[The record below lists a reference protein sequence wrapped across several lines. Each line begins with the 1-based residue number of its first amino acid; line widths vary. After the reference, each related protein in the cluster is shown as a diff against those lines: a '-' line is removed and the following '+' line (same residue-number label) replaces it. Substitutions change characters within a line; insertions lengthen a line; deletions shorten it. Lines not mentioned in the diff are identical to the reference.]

1 MFLIY
6 FNDLQDYLESKVDS
20 FADDTT
26 ITTSGKNLQEI
37 EKILTSDCEKVSA
50 WMKGNKL
57 KLNAEKTH
65 IMTIG
70 TRPRLSAL
78 TRKLNVVMDG
88 ITLQSSNS
96 ESFLGC
102 QMDADLKWNNQI
114 ELLLAKLSKR
124 LACIS
129 RLRYICP
136 FHILK
141 SVVEGIFTS
150 LIVYCLP
157 LFGGL
162 DIGQVNQIQVLQNK
176 AALIVC
182 SAPARAKRLDL
193 FKKVEW
199 LTVQQLIAFHTLL
212 QIFKIR
218 QQKEPKY
225 LAEHLC
231 RDSRNGRIFVPNHNL
246 SVTAK
251 SFCFRGTSLW
261 NSLPRS
267 LRDMEKL
274 SLFKKEAR
282 KWVDMNVQRFLD

>member
-1 MFLIY
+1 
-6 FNDLQDYLESKVDS
+6 
-20 FADDTT
+20 
-26 ITTSGKNLQEI
+26 
-37 EKILTSDCEKVSA
+37 
-50 WMKGNKL
+50 MKF
-57 KLNAEKTH
+57 
-65 IMTIG
+65 
-70 TRPRLSAL
+70 RP
-78 TRKLNVVMDG
+78 
-88 ITLQSSNS
+88 
-96 ESFLGC
+96 
-102 QMDADLKWNNQI
+102 
-114 ELLLAKLSKR
+114 
-124 LACIS
+124 
-129 RLRYICP
+129 
-136 FHILK
+136 
-141 SVVEGIFTS
+141 SVVEGIFNS
-150 LIVYCLP
+150 LIVHCLP
-157 LFGGL
+157 LIGGL

-176 AALIVC
+176 AARIVC
-182 SAPARAKRLDL
+182 SAPPRAKRLDL

-225 LAEHLC
+225 LYEHLW
-231 RDSRNGRIFVPNHNL
+231 RDSRNGRIFVPKHNL